1 MQQLP
6 IGLLRSFA
14 RMRVRQTTFGMKKI
28 DGHMKAPAAQ
38 MIASVT
44 FIAILMTIG
53 VDHGTARRNLGLLK
67 TKANQPGAIL
77 FR

>member
-1 MQQLP
+1 
-6 IGLLRSFA
+6 
-14 RMRVRQTTFGMKKI
+14 
-28 DGHMKAPAAQ
+28 MKAPAAQ